1 MGHVYY
7 ISSGEGKLV
16 GHERTC
22 TSCGAFS
29 YADPKDYAGIS
40 KSSGPMETLKR
51 ETYPGLDEALAP
63 RMELEAKVKAAPH
76 LLSEEERLGLVFS
89 PINLISPTVEKH
101 FATTHM
107 DAGVAL
113 AIGGGVALCF
123 LGATIGNSIAP
134 EFGPQGVVAGLVI
147 GAGLVI
153 WQLIAAGPRFMRK
166 EILPLLAKSL
176 APVQPSEAE
185 VNRVLLEL
193 KKGAAQDRQQA
204 QGLAADC
211 SHSLAAIEVQVS
223 SGGCQ
228 DYIKCH
234 APNARRFPAADP
246 AGFRHRYPDAGVPQ
260 RPPAAA

>member
-1 MGHVYY
+1 MFIVWGRKITRRKLGYVADFCGICRVPRAFRMTRLGSVGHVYY

-29 YADPKDYAGIS
+29 YADPKDYAGIA

-89 PINLISPTVEKH
+89 PINLISPKVEKH

-107 DAGVAL
+107 DGGVAL
-113 AIGGGVALCF
+113 AIGGGVGLCF

-134 EFGPQGVVAGLVI
+134 EYGPQGVVAGLVI
-147 GAGLVI
+147 GAGLVV

-185 VNRVLLEL
+185 IDRVLLEL
-193 KKGAAQDRQQA
+193 KKARHKIGSKLKASQ
-204 QGLAADC
+204 LI
-211 SHSLAAIEVQVS
+211 AAIRS
-223 SGGCQ
+223 
-228 DYIKCH
+228 
-234 APNARRFPAADP
+234 
-246 AGFRHRYPDAGVPQ
+246 PQ
-260 RPPAAA
+260 